1 METMSPWTDRVSR
14 LVLGACLSAGL
25 VIGVRAEPAVSSCD
39 ADTRCRILQKFFRNY
54 QSPLQRF
61 SLSFIKAADQN
72 GLDWRLLP
80 AISMVESS
88 GGKYFQRN
96 NVFGWNS
103 GRTRFQS
110 IEAGIRY
117 VASRFAQS
125 PIYAG
130 RGTMGILQRYNPA
143 PKDYPPK
150 VTHFMRELSP
160 DPVR

>member
-1 METMSPWTDRVSR
+1 MVSMSPWTDRVSR
-14 LVLGACLSAGL
+14 LVVGAVLSASFLAGL
-25 VIGVRAEPAVSSCD
+25 RAEPAVSSCD
-39 ADTRCRILQKFFRNY
+39 ADTRCRSLQKFFRSY
-54 QSPLQRF
+54 ESPLQRF
-61 SLSFIKAADQN
+61 SLSFIKAADRH

-88 GGKYFQRN
+88 GGKYYRKN

-125 PIYAG
+125 PLYAG
-130 RGTMGILQRYNPA
+130 RTSMGILQKYNPA
-143 PKDYPPK
+143 PNDYPPK
-150 VTHFMRELSP
+150 VAHFMRELSP
-160 DPVR
+160 DPIR